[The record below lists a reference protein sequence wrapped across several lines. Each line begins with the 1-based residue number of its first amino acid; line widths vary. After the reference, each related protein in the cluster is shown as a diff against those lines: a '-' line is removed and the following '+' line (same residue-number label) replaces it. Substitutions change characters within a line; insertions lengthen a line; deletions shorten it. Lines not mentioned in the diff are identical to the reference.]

1 MEFVLSLA
9 AMFIA
14 IVAMLAINYFIYKR
28 EKTLLEL
35 VEKYKSFYFR
45 QLDDWYDLK
54 KALARSDNEAIAY
67 RKAIDDCI
75 KNFNAVYANTKLSFD
90 EDKCAFV
97 IEDIV
102 SDDEMP
108 TEEEIMQQNEN
119 NDENN

>member
-14 IVAMLAINYFIYKR
+14 IVAMLAINHFIYKR
-28 EKTLLEL
+28 EKSLLEL

-45 QLDDWYDLK
+45 QLDDWYELK
-54 KALARSDNEAIAY
+54 KTLARVYNEREAY
-67 RKAIDDCI
+67 RKAIDDFI
-75 KNFNAVYANTKLSFD
+75 ENFNAIYSNTKLSFD

-102 SDDEMP
+102 SDDETP
-108 TEEEIMQQNEN
+108 TEEEITQQNEN
-119 NDENN
+119 NNENK